1 VDFTQCIGHE
11 LNPGPWFLV
20 SQERI
25 TAFAECTE
33 DRQFIHVDPI
43 RAAHSP
49 FEGKIAHGFL
59 TLSLLA
65 PMCSEGFSALKRGGI
80 GLNYGL
86 EKVRFL
92 MPVRA
97 RIRIR
102 AHMKILEVREKKP
115 GSAVVRFGVLVEI
128 EHESKP
134 VLIAEWLVMWLPAES
149 AGRPPVPR

>member
-1 VDFTQCIGHE
+1 MDLTQCIGHE

-25 TAFAECTE
+25 TAFADCTE
-33 DRQFIHVDPI
+33 DKQFIHVDPI

-49 FEGKIAHGFL
+49 FEGTIAHGFL
-59 TLSLLA
+59 ALSLLA
-65 PMCSEGFSALKRGGI
+65 PMCSEGFSALKQGGI

-92 MPVRA
+92 MPMRA
-97 RIRIR
+97 GKRIR

-115 GSAVVRFGVLVEI
+115 GSVVVRFGVLVEI

-134 VLIAEWLVMWLPAES
+134 ALIAEWLVMWLPAES